1 MKLRILE
8 AMGLEETNVRS
19 QVLTTQN
26 VSSIDPYLQVNVDE
40 ENIAKTSKKIN
51 TFSPVWSED
60 FSTNLHQ
67 AKFLSLTIFHSSKIG
82 EDSFVA
88 NSTVPLQEIIE
99 EGQPDVW
106 VSYLFSTLKIFSY
119 YMYNIFY

>member
-19 QVLTTQN
+19 QVVTTLN

-51 TFSPVWSED
+51 TFSPAWEED
-60 FSTNLHQ
+60 FKSDLHQ
-67 AKFLSLTIFHSSKIG
+67 AKMLSLTIFHSSKVG

-88 NSTVPLQEIIE
+88 NSTVPLEEIIA
-99 EGQPDVW
+99 EGQQDLW
-106 VSYLFSTLKIFSY
+106 VCMSFSIFC
-119 YMYNIFY
+119 M